1 MSDNNII
8 FSIISHSLSL
18 GPPEVVAAA
27 GVDHGVH
34 AAVDPAKPGQ
44 DGEGHVWV
52 GDTVGT
58 DA

>member
-1 MSDNNII
+1 MTII
-8 FSIISHSLSL
+8 LYISALSLSL

>member
-1 MSDNNII
+1 MTII
-8 FSIISHSLSL
+8 LSSALSRSL